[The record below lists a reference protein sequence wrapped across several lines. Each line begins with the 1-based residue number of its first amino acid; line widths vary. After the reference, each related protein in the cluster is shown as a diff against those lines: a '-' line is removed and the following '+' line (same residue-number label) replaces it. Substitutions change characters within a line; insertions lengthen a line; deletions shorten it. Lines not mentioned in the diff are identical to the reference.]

1 MSTARGPIARE
12 QVHRRPPRSSV
23 NTISRKTHKITLV
36 VTCSLFLAPT
46 VFDATP
52 VATAAGVADG
62 TTAIL
67 TPQGTWIVPPPGA
80 PLLIAAAIDE
90 ATIAVDSTAST
101 AADIS
106 GAPAEPS
113 LTVTTLSCTNYRAGW
128 YATDNWNLWGGHAGI
143 RPQNLPVNTAYYC
156 PGKGM
161 GYTAGVTFG
170 GAYGWIQAG
179 VVTFPGELTAKWMC
193 QANDQGAFT
202 TKYGP
207 ANAYGNGATVYTW
220 FARDSSG
227 VWRTYRYDTGPY
239 SVELGCT
246 ISRGDTAGEPL
257 QVFGEIQ
264 GATSTSAPMGPWEM
278 FDLRYLGTDNQW
290 RVPTQLQAHYRSG
303 TPCPPYGAG
312 VVSGGSFTAG
322 SGQACSTGTTSYP

>member
-1 MSTARGPIARE
+1 MIP
-12 QVHRRPPRSSV
+12 H
-23 NTISRKTHKITLV
+23 NTHKLALV
-36 VTCSLFLAPT
+36 ALCALLLAPT
-46 VFDATP
+46 FYHAAP
-52 VATAAGVADG
+52 VAAATGVADG
-62 TTAIL
+62 KTAIL

-80 PLLIAAAIDE
+80 PLLIAAAMDDAAA
-90 ATIAVDSTAST
+90 ATDSAPWTVSNLSST
-101 AADIS
+101 
-106 GAPAEPS
+106 EPELS
-113 LTVTTLSCTNYRAGW
+113 LATSTSSCTNHRAGW

-161 GYTAGVTFG
+161 GYTTGVAFG

-179 VVTFPGELTAKWMC
+179 VVTFAGELTAKWMC
-193 QANDQGAFT
+193 QANDNGVLT

-257 QVFGEIQ
+257 QAFGEIQ

-278 FDLRYLGTDNQW
+278 FDLRYLGTDSVW
-290 RVPTQLQAHYRSG
+290 RVPTQLAAHYRSG